1 MPSTG
6 LHFASE
12 STDGTP
18 DVLYKNCCSLSIYG
32 PPRSPHHGVTS
43 ANRGAHWEI
52 PAKPPRASVWVVDGR
67 CACTKR
73 RVILILAVAH
83 TRPATASSYSAQLQ
97 PEEGTTSIGL
107 EGQEHHPQDHARP

>member
-1 MPSTG
+1 MGPPIFCTKTVAAFQSTG
-6 LHFASE
+6 RRDPPTMGSPRPIVAH
-12 STDGTP
+12 TGR
-18 DVLYKNCCSLSIYG
+18 SL
-32 PPRSPHHGVTS
+32 P
-43 ANRGAHWEI
+43 AN
-52 PAKPPRASVWVVDGR
+52 AKPSAWMVDGR

-83 TRPATASSYSAQLQ
+83 TRPATASSYRAQLQ